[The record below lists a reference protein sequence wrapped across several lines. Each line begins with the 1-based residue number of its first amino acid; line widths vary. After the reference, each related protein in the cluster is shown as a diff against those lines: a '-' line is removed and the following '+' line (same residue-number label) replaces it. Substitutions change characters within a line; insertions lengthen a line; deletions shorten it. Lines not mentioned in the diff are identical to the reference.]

1 MSTTVKTQQE
11 LYDIYKNEVLS
22 LAPDF
27 TDFSDGS
34 MHDMLAGAISMATNE
49 IQELIITEFSK
60 TFFSLASGADLD
72 RLAVD
77 HFGDSFA
84 RPLATFSTGEVTFS
98 RANSDAG
105 NVTIPAGTI
114 VKTTKNANGVET
126 RFETIEEVLMIGLS
140 IVAQVKCKDAGKSG
154 NVNPLKIVV
163 VESALTDSSI
173 TVSNANPTAG
183 GVDTYEDAEYRD
195 FITQKIL
202 SLAGATELAIKGSAK
217 SVAGVYFVEV
227 ATEERTVIDY
237 DIGSSDIL
245 AGATFFRI
253 PYPVLYIADENGN
266 SSQGLIDQVKEAV
279 FKTKACG
286 VNIVVKGA
294 VPIVTNWS
302 ASIVLNP
309 LGPNYAELQVDTSK
323 IIDTM
328 KEYINKVLAIGQSFS
343 KIDANAYVLSI
354 WGSAGTGDLTNFSS
368 SVPSGDVAVASN
380 QKLIS
385 GTVEII

>member
-11 LYDIYKNEVLS
+11 LYGIYKNEVLA

-27 TDFSDGS
+27 TDFSEGS
-34 MHDMLAGAISMATNE
+34 MHDILAGAISMATNE

-60 TFFSLASGADLD
+60 TFFALASGDDLD

-98 RANSDAG
+98 RPSNTG
-105 NVTIPAGTI
+105 NVVIPTGTI
-114 VKTTKNANGVET
+114 VKTLKNANGLEF
-126 RFETIEEVLMIGLS
+126 RFETTEEVTMTGLS
-140 IVAQVKCKDAGKSG
+140 ISVSVICKEAGKAG
-154 NVNPLKIVV
+154 NVNSAKIIII
-163 VESALTDSSI
+163 ESSLTDSSV
-173 TVSNANPTAG
+173 TVSNSSSTAG
-183 GVDTYEDAEYRD
+183 GVNTFEDAEYRD

-217 SVAGVYFVEV
+217 SVAGVSFAEM

-245 AGATFFRI
+245 AGATFFKI
-253 PYPVLYIADENGN
+253 PYPVLYIADANGN
-266 SSQGLIDQVKEAV
+266 SSQGLIDLVKEAV

-286 VNIVVKGA
+286 VKIETRGA
-294 VPIVTNWS
+294 VPLLLNWS
-302 ASIVLNP
+302 GSIVLNP
-309 LGPNYAELQVDTSK
+309 SGPNYSELQVDTSK
-323 IIDTM
+323 IVDTM
-328 KEYINKVLAIGQSFS
+328 KEYINKILAIGQSFS
-343 KIDANAYVLSI
+343 KINANAYVLSI
-354 WGSAGTGDLTNFSS
+354 WGSAGTNDLVSFSS

-380 QKLIS
+380 EKLIS

>member
-11 LYDIYKNEVLS
+11 LYDIYKNEVLA

-27 TDFSDGS
+27 TDFSEGS
-34 MHDMLAGAISMATNE
+34 MHDILAGAISMATNE

-60 TFFSLASGADLD
+60 TFFALASGADLD

-98 RANSDAG
+98 RPSNTG
-105 NVTIPAGTI
+105 NVVIPIGTI
-114 VKTTKNANGVET
+114 VKTLKNANGLEF
-126 RFETIEEVLMIGLS
+126 RFETNEEVTMTGLS
-140 IVAQVKCKDAGKSG
+140 ISVSVICKEAGKAG
-154 NVNPLKIVV
+154 NVNSAKIIII
-163 VESALTDSSI
+163 ESSLTDSSV
-173 TVSNANPTAG
+173 TVSNSASTAG
-183 GVDTYEDAEYRD
+183 GVNTYEDAEYRD

-217 SVAGVYFVEV
+217 SVAGVSFAEV

-237 DIGSSDIL
+237 DIGTTDIL
-245 AGATFFRI
+245 AGATFFKI
-253 PYPVLYIADENGN
+253 PYPVLYIADANGN
-266 SSQGLIDQVKEAV
+266 SSQGLIDLVKEAV

-286 VNIVVKGA
+286 VKIETRGA
-294 VPIVTNWS
+294 VPLLLNWS
-302 ASIVLNP
+302 GSIVLNP
-309 LGPNYAELQVDTSK
+309 SGPNYSELQVDTSK
-323 IIDTM
+323 IVDTM
-328 KEYINKVLAIGQSFS
+328 KEYINKILAIGQSFS
-343 KIDANAYVLSI
+343 KINANAYVLSI
-354 WGSAGTGDLTNFSS
+354 WGSAGTNDLVSFSS

-380 QKLIS
+380 EKLIS